1 MVELNEGDILFI
13 PSGWFHFVEHIDD
26 LNINMT
32 YWFKT
37 GLTKKEMIKPKQ
49 SLRNIFI
56 PMKLSMHS
64 IGIFCIIIQ

>member
-56 PMKLSMHS
+56 PMKLSIAFILGYFVS
-64 IGIFCIIIQ
+64 